1 MLLYSYLFICLLAT
15 ETSFYGSLS
24 THYAIFVT
32 SLHESLST
40 SDVTI
45 MTTSTSLYESLSTSD
60 VTTMTTSTSLHESL
74 STSDVTTMT
83 TSTSHHQVTSSYYI
97 TYTSP
102 PDGSSSGS
110 SSDSDNGAIYATIAV
125 VVIYVKLF

>member
-1 MLLYSYLFICLLAT
+1 MAHCLFNEDMLLYSYLFICLLAT

-24 THYAIFVT
+24 THYATFVT

-45 MTTSTSLYESLSTSD
+45 
-60 VTTMTTSTSLHESL
+60 MTTSTSLHESL